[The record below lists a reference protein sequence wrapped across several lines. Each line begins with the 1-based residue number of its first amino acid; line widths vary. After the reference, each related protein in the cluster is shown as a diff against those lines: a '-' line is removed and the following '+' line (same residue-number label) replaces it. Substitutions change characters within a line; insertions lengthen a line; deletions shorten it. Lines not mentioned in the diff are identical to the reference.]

1 MLHSAPKA
9 TAAVLPRSSQ
19 HERAGAIGVAR
30 PSGQAL
36 RLWLCGIAM
45 IVPMIAFGWRY
56 PLVPNSATLTDIGK
70 LSQYQRTDFF
80 GYALGFGVLFALYL
94 LALHESRSL
103 PAQAAL
109 PAVFVCGTGMA
120 LGMVWMYPV
129 SAIDVFLYAVRSRL
143 LTAYGQNPISVPFSV
158 HPNDPWMPFATSYWA
173 ERVSP
178 YGPLWNAVAA
188 PITALSG
195 DRMAVAL
202 IGFKL
207 LCLLCALACTWLI
220 ARTLAATGRADAAT
234 GALLFLWNPLVLWES
249 VGNAHNDVV
258 LTLLL
263 LLALYA
269 WAAQRNVLVL
279 PALVLATLLK
289 YVTLPLLP
297 LAAIALWR
305 RAPDR
310 AARWRLIVWSVV
322 GSALAAAVALYP
334 FDVLGALRASVAQ
347 QGAIAYTSPASVALA
362 LLHNHYPSEQIMA
375 WATWAG
381 AAVLLA
387 ALALAAIA
395 MWRQPERFPR
405 VCFEVLYVFL
415 LVAVASSRAWYLIWL
430 VALAALLPWGWP
442 TWRAIAWTA
451 GALAGYAFFIWIEAW
466 WQPGYDRAQV
476 VGTALILGGTL
487 ALTGAEIAAHLRVCP
502 TRAAVRG

>member
-1 MLHSAPKA
+1 MAQPGGH
-9 TAAVLPRSSQ
+9 V
-19 HERAGAIGVAR
+19 
-30 PSGQAL
+30 L
-36 RLWLCGIAM
+36 RLWLYGIGM
-45 IVPMIAFGWRY
+45 IVPLAAFGWRY
-56 PLVPNSATLTDIGK
+56 PLVANSATLTDIGK
-70 LSQYQRTDFF
+70 LSQYQRGEFF
-80 GYALGFGVLFALYL
+80 GYIVGIGLLFVLYL
-94 LALHESRSL
+94 LALRESRSL
-103 PAQAAL
+103 PARQVL

-143 LTAYGQNPISVPFSV
+143 LTAYGQNPISVPFDV
-158 HPNDPWMPFATSYWA
+158 HPNDPWMPFATAYWA

-207 LCLLCALACTWLI
+207 LGLLCILACAWLI
-220 ARTLAATGRADAAT
+220 ARIVAATGRDDAAT
-234 GALLFLWNPLVLWES
+234 GALLFLWNPLVLWEG
-249 VGNAHNDVV
+249 VGNAHNDLV
-258 LTLLL
+258 LALLL

-269 WAAQRNVLVL
+269 WAARRAALVL

-305 RAPDR
+305 RTPDR
-310 AARWRLIVWSVV
+310 AARWRLIGWSTV
-322 GSALAAAVALYP
+322 GSVLAASIALYP
-334 FDVLGALRASVAQ
+334 FDALSALRASVAQ
-347 QGAIAYTSPASVALA
+347 QGAMAYTSPTSVAVA
-362 LLHNHYPSEQIMA
+362 LLHARYPTEQIMA
-375 WATWAG
+375 GATWAG
-381 AAVLLA
+381 AVVLLA

-395 MWRQPERFPR
+395 VWRQPEHFPR
-405 VCFEVLYVFL
+405 ACFEVLYVFL

-430 VALAALLPWGWP
+430 MALVALLPWGWP
-442 TWRAIAWTA
+442 AWRAIAWTV

-466 WQPGYDRAQV
+466 WQPGYDRAQI
-476 VGTALILGGTL
+476 VGTALILGATL
-487 ALTGAEIAAHLRVCP
+487 ALTGAEIA
-502 TRAAVRG
+502 VRGRGVTVAQVPSAQSAPRIR